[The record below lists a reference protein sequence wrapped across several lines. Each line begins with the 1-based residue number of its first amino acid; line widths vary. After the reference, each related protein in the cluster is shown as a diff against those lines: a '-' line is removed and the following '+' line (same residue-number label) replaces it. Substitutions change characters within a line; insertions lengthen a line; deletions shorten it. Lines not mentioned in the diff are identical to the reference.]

1 MRTHI
6 SAGKVFTGLSR
17 TAVRD
22 QTVVVDDETIAFVG
36 STESAPRPCPGDN
49 VIDHSGLFI
58 MPGLIDLHVH
68 LAYGNAKSAED
79 IDLYASVEFRALR
92 GLFLAQRVLAAGFTS
107 VLDPGTSGRVST
119 AIRDAINANLFI
131 GPSITACGPYITSHQ
146 GITDT
151 YPTWIGVPETSI
163 GRLAR
168 NKDEGIKEIRIQ
180 TKDGVDCVK
189 LALDGFITNDAGE
202 PIAAY
207 TEEETLA
214 MVTEAHRL
222 GRRVVAH
229 ARGSEAVRYA
239 ARAGVDLICH
249 ASWIDDVGIELALE
263 NGCALCPTLTYP
275 YNIAEF
281 TKPTEPAA
289 RRGRPEQSQ
298 KELDIAYVNLARAF
312 RAGVPITIG
321 TDSGFATTPCGEWH
335 ARELAIL
342 VEHVGLSSAEALQC
356 ATLGSSALLRDQ
368 GVVGAIEVGRRADLL
383 VIDGDPLKDIRLL
396 LDRDRVTAVY
406 HRGELVSIE
415 HKDYDPQKVS
425 DFSFANWNN
434 VYTRDR
440 VTECK
445 RD

>member
-1 MRTHI
+1 M
-6 SAGKVFTGLSR
+6 
-17 TAVRD
+17 
-22 QTVVVDDETIAFVG
+22 
-36 STESAPRPCPGDN
+36 
-49 VIDHSGLFI
+49 
-58 MPGLIDLHVH
+58 
-68 LAYGNAKSAED
+68 
-79 IDLYASVEFRALR
+79 
-92 GLFLAQRVLAAGFTS
+92 
-107 VLDPGTSGRVST
+107 
-119 AIRDAINANLFI
+119 
-131 GPSITACGPYITSHQ
+131 
-146 GITDT
+146 
-151 YPTWIGVPETSI
+151 PETSI